1 MKEVEKKIK
10 VYITTDGK
18 EFTNKK
24 EAEKWEEE
32 CAEVSYFVVHYSP
45 DLNEGRTSS
54 QRKGLVQVVGF
65 RDNERSIAQFACERA
80 FGGSYAFVQG
90 VFDTNAMMPNFSLG
104 SSPTDE
110 ELENLDTVIIVQG
123 RFAKKRV
130 REKEGIYYRGYFPK
144 NEEKKI
150 Y

>member
-1 MKEVEKKIK
+1 MKEVEKKVK
-10 VYITTDGK
+10 VYITADGK

-32 CAEVSYFVVHYSP
+32 CEEVSYFVVRYSP
-45 DLNEGRTSS
+45 DLNEGRTTSN
-54 QRKGLVQVVGF
+54 RRGLVQVVGF
-65 RDNERSIAQFACERA
+65 RYNEVSIAQFACERA

-90 VFDTNAMMPNFSLG
+90 VFDANAMMPNFSLG
-104 SSPTDE
+104 SSPTNE
-110 ELENLDTVIIVQG
+110 ELEKLETVIIVQG
-123 RFAKKRV
+123 RFAVKRV
-130 REKEGIYYRGYFPK
+130 REKEGIYYRSFFPK